1 MNLKER
7 ISMKNAI
14 EINNLTKIYKD
25 GKKALNN
32 LSFSVRKGE
41 IFSLLGPNGAGKSTL
56 INILTTY
63 LKPTDGN
70 VKIFG
75 EDLVEKSDSIRSKLS
90 CIAQT
95 NSIDGYLTLY
105 ENMKFQGR
113 LYGVKNKELH
123 NRIEELLTTFNL
135 QEYRDKKVSN
145 CSGGIQR
152 RLDIAMSM
160 MSIPKILFLDE
171 PTTGMDIESR
181 HAMWELI
188 KVLNSKYKTTVFLTT
203 HYLEEAD
210 KLSQTIC
217 IIKEGHEKIIGTSQ
231 ELKHYLQQNLIRIYF
246 DKITSDEINKI
257 IYKLKSLEY
266 VKGVRMLEDNL
277 TIEVVDT
284 QKDYTQILALGIDK
298 ILPFYRAEIVQ
309 PTLDDVFLAVANE
322 EVSI

>member
-1 MNLKER
+1 MQ
-7 ISMKNAI
+7 NAI
-14 EINNLTKIYKD
+14 EINNLTKTYKD
-25 GKKALNN
+25 GKKAINN
-32 LSFSVRKGE
+32 LSFSVKEGE

-63 LKPTDGN
+63 LKPTEGS
-70 VKIFG
+70 VKILG
-75 EDLVEKSDSIRSKLS
+75 EYVTEKSENIRSQLS
-90 CIAQT
+90 CVAQT

-105 ENMKFQGR
+105 ENMKFQGG
-113 LYGVKNKELH
+113 LYGVKNKELV
-123 NRIEELLTTFNL
+123 NRIEELLTTFGIK
-135 QEYRDKKVSN
+135 EYRDKKVSN
-145 CSGGIQR
+145 CSGGVQR

-188 KVLNSKYKTTVFLTT
+188 AVLNQEYKTTVFLTT

-217 IIKEGHEKIIGTSQ
+217 IMKDGKEQMIGTSQ
-231 ELKHYLQQNLIRIYF
+231 ELKRYLQQNLIRIYF
-246 DKITSDEINKI
+246 DKMPSNEIQEIRNR
-257 IYKLKSLEY
+257 LKSLDY

-277 TIEVVDT
+277 TIEVTHT
-284 QKDYTQILALGIDK
+284 QQDYAQILALGIDK
-298 ILPFYRAEIVQ
+298 ILPFNRAEIVQ